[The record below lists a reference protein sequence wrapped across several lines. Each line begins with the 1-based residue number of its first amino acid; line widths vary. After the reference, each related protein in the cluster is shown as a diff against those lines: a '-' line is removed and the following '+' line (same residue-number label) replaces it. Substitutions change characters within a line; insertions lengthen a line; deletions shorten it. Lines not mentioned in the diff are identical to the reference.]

1 MPRPRHLRRLEFGER
16 MGAVKTAATRVVR
29 ERGLDAAAAGAL
41 RGELGALR
49 AEVARMEA
57 QGLDAGRF
65 HADAVPSEVRSLKNN
80 IRRHAQHAAAAKKL
94 RAQLAERSA
103 GAGGLSALRE
113 RFAQEEAEA
122 ANLQNIIDMQK
133 TIPVVR
139 GSTSLMWLGP
149 NQEYSAALGRVKAIE
164 DALAFN

>member
-1 MPRPRHLRRLEFGER
+1 MNRSKDSFGGRRSSSKDSFASFEQQNQLNSLASGILDKGV
-16 MGAVKTAATRVVR
+16 GAGGVDSSVWAA
-29 ERGLDAAAAGAL
+29 
-41 RGELGALR
+41 
-49 AEVARMEA
+49 VAPNK
-57 QGLDAGRF
+57 LDAGRF